1 MNKLQNRLIAV
12 FVFLLLIPTVAITGY
27 GASTISTQLI
37 ETARSDALNNI
48 RQAKTSIL
56 DLLNQVKSDTLL
68 LGGAASNNV
77 RNYTVAVNA
86 DDVTAQH
93 LELASVIT
101 IFQNYLKNLSRYDDL
116 QLIDPKG
123 HQVLH
128 VKNLDNRPTLITGHA
143 GDDLHLLPSLQKALD
158 LAQGEVYIG
167 QVALERDEAGQ
178 WIQPY
183 KPAFNVSAP
192 IFDPLGRVIA
202 VLILNV
208 TCGQL
213 DQLVAETS
221 ALQNAYLVD
230 INGSYIAG
238 PDPGKLYS
246 HDLSTKTTFLAEH
259 PLDGPEVMRQD
270 GGTLF
275 NTQEQPDELQ
285 VFITINVPDQA
296 NANWTLY
303 FKESTSDI
311 LGSVSN
317 ARLLIFGLAIG
328 ALLLAVFLGLVI
340 TRSIVEPVTAL
351 THSAAAIAQGDLA
364 QRVTIKDATEIG
376 TLAKAFNQMVEQLQ
390 LSYATLERRVEE
402 RTAQLAAARQR
413 AESASQAK
421 SVFLSNM
428 SHELRT
434 PLNVI
439 IGYTSAMLTLP
450 IMYGNTSLPET
461 FSHDVAL
468 VMENGHYLLGLIN
481 DILDLSKI
489 EAGKVDVHRTT
500 VSLDGIFQ
508 GVISTT
514 VGLVKDKPVQVR
526 SNCPADLPDV
536 SADPIRIRQVLLN
549 LTSNAAKFTS
559 TGSITLQAEIK
570 DGFVR
575 ISVID
580 TGPGIPEK
588 ALATIFDRYEQAE
601 QDTYQRYGGTGL
613 GLDISKRLVEM
624 HGGQLTVESR
634 LGTGSAFSFTLP
646 IAPKQ
651 QGERRVTGSEA
662 VRVVEI
668 FDTIEPAPEPT
679 TVLIGENDTDT
690 RLMFRRSLET
700 AGYLVMDTD
709 DGSTVHEIALGL
721 LPDVI
726 LLDIQLRTLNGWQ
739 VLDQLRNDPA
749 LAEIPVI
756 ICTDVNQSP
765 EAKADGAFAM
775 MLKPVSPAEIILKV
789 EEALVSSQTL
799 KQGVIS

>member
-48 RQAKTSIL
+48 RQ
-56 DLLNQVKSDTLL
+56 
-68 LGGAASNNV
+68 
-77 RNYTVAVNA
+77 VNA
-86 DDVTAQH
+86 NDVAAQH
-93 LELASVIT
+93 IELASVVT
-101 IFQNYLKNLSRYDDL
+101 IFQNYLQNLSRYDDL

-128 VKNLDNRPTLITGHA
+128 VKNLDNKPTLITGQP

-158 LAQGEVYIG
+158 LSQGEVYIG

-183 KPAFNVSAP
+183 KPAFKVSAP

-213 DQLVAETS
+213 DQLVAQTS
-221 ALQNAYLVD
+221 ALHNAYLVD

-238 PDPGKLYS
+238 PDPSKLYS
-246 HDLSTKTTFLAEH
+246 HDLNTKITFLAEH

-351 THSAAAIAQGDLA
+351 THSAAAIAQGDLT
-364 QRVTIKDATEIG
+364 QRVTIKDVTEIG

-390 LSYATLERRVEE
+390 LSYATLERRVVE
-402 RTAQLAAARQR
+402 RTAQ
-413 AESASQAK
+413 
-421 SVFLSNM
+421 
-428 SHELRT
+428 

-588 ALATIFDRYEQAE
+588 ALATIFDRYQQAE